1 MKRIYVEAIVVS
13 FLLVSC
19 AGGPASAQ
27 SGGPV
32 FVVTAK
38 NTDDQISIQFDN
50 SAALIDIISPSGIGE
65 AVFELESGS
74 MPEQVILRLHL
85 RGLEEFRLTS
95 IQTSIAASVSNS
107 DPSEVHQRIAAASID
122 TPILQGEPLWMEI
135 EIVSE
140 RAVEML
146 PLEEGY
152 FEVTVPRDF
161 LRKAGISFEVKWIDF
176 HR

>member
-19 AGGPASAQ
+19 AGGPARAQ

-32 FVVTAK
+32 FVVTTK
-38 NTDDQISIQFDN
+38 NQDDQINVQHQNGTSI
-50 SAALIDIISPSGIGE
+50 IEVESPSGIGS
-65 AVFELESGS
+65 ATFELESGN

-85 RGLEEFRLTS
+85 RGLEELRLTS
-95 IQTSIAASVSNS
+95 VQTSIAASVSNS
-107 DPSEVHQRIAAASID
+107 DPSEIHQRIAAASID
-122 TPILQGEPLWMEI
+122 TPILPGEPLWMEI

-152 FEVTVPRDF
+152 FEVRVPGEF